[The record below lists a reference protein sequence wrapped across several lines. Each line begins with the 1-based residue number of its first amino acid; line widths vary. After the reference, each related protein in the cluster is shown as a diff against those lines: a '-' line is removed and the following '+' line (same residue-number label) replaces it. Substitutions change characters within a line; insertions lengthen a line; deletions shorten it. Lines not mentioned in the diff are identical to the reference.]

1 MRRRHPVLI
10 VLSVLIAA
18 GLLCAG
24 SFAQTAASGS
34 PSHAL
39 RRTPAPT
46 RTPQPTPSPTA
57 TPTPPATCWS
67 TVPAPTLPGYAATL
81 NDVAGSGASDVWA
94 VGEYIDAGIGHTL
107 ILHWDGST
115 WQRVASPD
123 LVTNGTVNS
132 TTNELN
138 GVAVIGP
145 GDAWAVGYGVS
156 SNVPYGTITEHW
168 NGSSW
173 QIVPSP
179 NNSTPGFYNALNAVS
194 AVSSSD
200 VWAVGGVPTGFG
212 AIAGRSLLMHWN
224 GASWQLLPE
233 PPETLSWSQTTR
245 FGVTARSSN
254 DVWAVGKFDAWH
266 WDGSAWHDVPGS
278 GQNLSDIDANGTAL
292 WSVGTVPGGYVE
304 GSYSPPLPDAQYQNG
319 TTWSSTSPVVNDHT
333 NGAGFNAVK
342 VISSGNVWAVGRTGR
357 FALTEQWNGTAWT
370 VVGAAQGNPSPST
383 SGNVLLGVTAFSQT
397 AIWSV
402 GYYYD
407 SAGVQRVLI
416 ERYTC
421 H

>member
-1 MRRRHPVLI
+1 
-10 VLSVLIAA
+10 
-18 GLLCAG
+18 
-24 SFAQTAASGS
+24 
-34 PSHAL
+34 
-39 RRTPAPT
+39 
-46 RTPQPTPSPTA
+46 
-57 TPTPPATCWS
+57 
-67 TVPAPTLPGYAATL
+67 VPAPTLPGYAAVL
-81 NDVAGSGASDVWA
+81 NAVAGSGANDVWA

-107 ILHWDGST
+107 ILHWDGNA

-123 LVTNGTVNS
+123 LVTNGTVNT

-145 GDAWAVGYGVS
+145 GDVWAVGYGVS
-156 SNVPYGTITEHW
+156 SNVPYQTITEHW
-168 NGSSW
+168 NGSGW

-179 NNSTPGFYNALNAVS
+179 NNATPGFYNALNDVS
-194 AVSSSD
+194 AISSND
-200 VWAVGGVPTGFG
+200 VWAVGGVPVSLAG
-212 AIAGRSLLMHWN
+212 AVAGRSLLMHWD
-224 GASWQLLPE
+224 GASWQLVPE
-233 PPETLSWSQTTR
+233 PLETLSWSQTTR
-245 FGVTARSSN
+245 FAVTARSSN

-278 GQNLSDIDANGTAL
+278 GQNLADIDTNGTTL

-304 GSYSPPLPDAQYQNG
+304 GFYSPPMPDAQYLNG
-319 TTWSSTSPVVNDHT
+319 TTWSTTSPVVSDYT

-342 VISSGNVWAVGRTGR
+342 VIASNNVWAVGRTGH
-357 FALTEQWNGTAWT
+357 FALTEQWNGTAWA
-370 VVGAAQGNPSPST
+370 VVQAAQGNPNPST
-383 SGNVLLGVTAFSQT
+383 NGNVLLGITAFSPT

-407 SAGVQRVLI
+407 SASVQRVLI

>member
-1 MRRRHPVLI
+1 
-10 VLSVLIAA
+10 
-18 GLLCAG
+18 
-24 SFAQTAASGS
+24 
-34 PSHAL
+34 
-39 RRTPAPT
+39 
-46 RTPQPTPSPTA
+46 
-57 TPTPPATCWS
+57 
-67 TVPAPTLPGYAATL
+67 VP
-81 NDVAGSGASDVWA
+81 DVWA

-107 ILHWDGST
+107 ILHWDGSS

-123 LVTNGTVNS
+123 LVTNGTVDS

-156 SNVPYGTITEHW
+156 SNVPYQTITEHW

-173 QIVPSP
+173 QLVPSP
-179 NNSTPGFYNALNAVS
+179 NNATPGFYNALNDVS
-194 AVSSSD
+194 AISSND
-200 VWAVGGVPTGFG
+200 VWAVGGVPTGLG
-212 AIAGRSLLMHWN
+212 AIAGRSLLMHWD
-224 GASWQLLPE
+224 GAAWQLLPE

-245 FGVTARSSN
+245 FAVTTRASN

-278 GQNLSDIDANGTAL
+278 GQNLSDIDTNGTAL

-304 GSYSPPLPDAQYQNG
+304 GFYSPPLPNAQYLNG
-319 TTWSSTSPVVNDHT
+319 TTWSSTSPVVPDYT
-333 NGAGFNAVK
+333 NGAGFNALK
-342 VISSGNVWAVGRTGR
+342 VIAPNNVWAVGRTGR
-357 FALTEQWNGTAWT
+357 FALTEQWNGTAWA
-370 VVGAAQGNPSPST
+370 VVAAAQGNPNPST
-383 SGNVLLGVTAFSQT
+383 GGNVLLGIAAFTST

-407 SAGVQRVLI
+407 SASVQRVLI